1 MTIVEIVIVFV
12 VSTAAESIH
21 VTRRRRRMR
30 QRHVTSWYWTEHRDP
45 RDAAP
50 VDASVFAAALARIGQ
65 EISIIRMECKLESS

>member
-1 MTIVEIVIVFV
+1 MMTIVEIVIVFV

-21 VTRRRRRMR
+21 VTRRQRMR

-50 VDASVFAAALARIGQ
+50 VDASVFAAALARI
-65 EISIIRMECKLESS
+65 E